1 MKLIKFLV
9 AVAFVL
15 VSVAPPSYAQ
25 GSILNQLGAQ
35 ANQLFNPSANSNRR
49 GALPPTTLDSFV
61 YQAGGQAD
69 AIYGDEGDVDIP
81 PIDSFTK
88 ENRINAGITGQRDA
102 GLTTGHGSFMPD
114 AWGAD
119 EFIAPPGEWGW
130 SGARNGNNQQM
141 IEATQLNLL
150 QAAAGALARSSLST
164 NTANSNITSG
174 ANVDGS
180 PIVPAWISAFG
191 RWATAAVPYAV
202 TEGMK
207 PVQDSTNGLLMGWL
221 APGESLSSF
230 LAGDTGRLLPSEQAA
245 AAKMLAKLPANGDFT
260 LPPLAPAGP

>member
-1 MKLIKFLV
+1 MKLIKIFFAL
-9 AVAFVL
+9 AFVL
-15 VSVAPPSYAQ
+15 LSVAPPSFAQ
-25 GSILNQLGAQ
+25 GGILNQLGAQ
-35 ANQLFNPSANSNRR
+35 ANQLFNPSANGNRR

-69 AIYGDEGDVDIP
+69 AIYGDEGDIDIP

-130 SGARNGNNQQM
+130 SGARNGSNQQM

-150 QAAAGALARSSLST
+150 QAAAGALARSGLAT
-164 NTANSNITSG
+164 NTANSNVTSG
-174 ANVDGS
+174 ANVDGA
-180 PIVPAWISAFG
+180 PPAIPAWISAFG
-191 RWATAAVPYAV
+191 RWATASVPYAV

-221 APGESLSSF
+221 APGESLSAF
-230 LAGDTGRLLPSEQAA
+230 LGGQTGRLLPSEQAA
-245 AAKMLAKLPANGDFT
+245 AAKMLANLPANGDFV
-260 LPPLAPAGP
+260 LPPLAP